1 MSNINNIYTFFLFI
15 KQNIFFIIIQL
26 INIYNDYYCIIYK
39 KYTKSYNKNR
49 VGGSDLLASF
59 YTTVCTIR

>member
-1 MSNINNIYTFFLFI
+1 MSNINNIYTYFLFI
-15 KQNIFFIIIQL
+15 TQNIFFIIIQF
-26 INIYNDYYCIIYK
+26 INIYNDYYYIIYN